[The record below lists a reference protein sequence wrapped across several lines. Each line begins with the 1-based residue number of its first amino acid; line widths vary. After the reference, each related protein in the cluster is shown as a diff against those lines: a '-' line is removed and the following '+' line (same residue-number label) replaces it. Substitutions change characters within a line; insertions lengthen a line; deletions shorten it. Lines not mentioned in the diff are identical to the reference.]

1 MSSRALR
8 RLQKQKF
15 EDELAAA
22 NENFEEETQTS
33 APQKNLFDLVSICFF
48 LFITIHA
55 ILVINIYIYLIK
67 H

>member
-22 NENFEEETQTS
+22 NEDFEEETQTS
-33 APQKNLFDLVSICFF
+33 APQKNLFDLVSI
-48 LFITIHA
+48 
-55 ILVINIYIYLIK
+55 
-67 H
+67 